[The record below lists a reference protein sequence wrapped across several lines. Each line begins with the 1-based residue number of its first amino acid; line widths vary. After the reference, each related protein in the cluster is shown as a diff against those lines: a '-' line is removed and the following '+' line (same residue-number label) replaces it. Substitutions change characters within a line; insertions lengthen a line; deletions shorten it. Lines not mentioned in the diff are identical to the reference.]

1 MFTGIIEEIGKIIEI
16 TNNKDNKCFTIESKL
31 VSELKV
37 DQSFSHDGVCLT
49 VVEVNEKNST
59 YKVTAIKET
68 LDRTSLANWQVG
80 YEVNL
85 ERAMKADGR
94 FDGHFVQGHVD
105 TVGKVDEFY
114 DGNGSWMI
122 FITYPEGLGY
132 TVSKGSITVNG
143 VSLTVVDSFPNAFS
157 VAIIPY
163 TWEHTNLSKLQKD
176 SVVNLEFDIF
186 GKYVQRLQQL
196 EMNRV

>member
-1 MFTGIIEEIGKIIEI
+1 MFTGIIEGIGKIVEI
-16 TNNKDNKCFTIESKL
+16 NHYRDNKCFTIESNIAG
-31 VSELKV
+31 ELKV

-49 VVEVNEKNST
+49 VTEVIAKNST

-68 LDRTSLANWQVG
+68 LNRTSLANWQIG
-80 YEVNL
+80 YEINL

-105 TVGKVDEFY
+105 TTGIVDEFY
-114 DGNGSWMI
+114 DANGSWMI
-122 FITYPEGLGY
+122 FIAYPKGSGI

-163 TWEHTNLSKLQKD
+163 TWENTNLSKLKEG
-176 SVVNLEFDIF
+176 SIVNLEFDIF

-196 EMNRV
+196 EMSRI

>member
-1 MFTGIIEEIGKIIEI
+1 MFTGIIEGIGKIVEI
-16 TNNKDNKCFTIESKL
+16 NDDRDNKSFTVKSNIA
-31 VSELKV
+31 SELKV

-49 VVEVNEKNST
+49 VVEVNAKNST

-68 LDRTSLANWQVG
+68 LDRTSLANWQIG
-80 YEVNL
+80 HEVNL

-105 TVGKVDEFY
+105 TKGIVDEFY
-114 DGNGSWMI
+114 DANGSWMI
-122 FITYPEGLGY
+122 FITYPDGIGI
-132 TVSKGSITVNG
+132 TVNKGSITVNG
-143 VSLTVVDSFPNAFS
+143 VSLTVVDSFPNVFS

-163 TWEHTNLSKLQKD
+163 TWENTNLSQLKKG

-196 EMNRV
+196 EMSRI